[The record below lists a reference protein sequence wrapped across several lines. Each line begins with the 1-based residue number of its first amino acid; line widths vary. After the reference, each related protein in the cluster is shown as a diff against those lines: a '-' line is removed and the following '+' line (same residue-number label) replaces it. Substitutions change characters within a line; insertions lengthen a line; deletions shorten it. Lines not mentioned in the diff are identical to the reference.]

1 MCGIT
6 GYLSYA
12 PQPVHHPTLQRMTDQ
27 LAHRGPDGEGFWIN
41 EKQSLGFG
49 HRRLSIIDL
58 SDRGRQPMHYG
69 NGRYTITFNGEIYN
83 YLELKAE
90 LEQKGYVFSSDSDT
104 EVLLALYAD
113 RGPECLQAIDGMFA
127 FALWDAREEQLFCAR
142 DRFGEKPFFYA
153 QNSSR
158 FVFGSEMKALF
169 ASGLVRPEVRRDKL
183 FQYLVYDTVQSVQAP
198 EATFFKDVFQLR
210 PAHYLVVNREGQLR
224 ETRYWSVDRAPC
236 RDNLDTA
243 AEKVQD
249 LLKQS
254 ISRRLRSDV
263 PVGSSLS
270 GGLDSSAIVLLIDAI
285 KGQGQMQR
293 TFSARFQNFAKDE
306 GAYMQAVID
315 RCRVEPHFTWPDEG
329 VLADQIDRIFWHQEE
344 PFGSASIVVQDQVMA
359 LARENGTIVLLD
371 GQGPDEM
378 LGGYHFFY
386 FKYYLKDL
394 YRSNRAKFETERRAF
409 EEITGIKVNA
419 DLELAFRAAFPSLV
433 NRVKGLPKKAAP
445 FLYPKISGL
454 HPSMWP
460 FLYTTPD
467 PYVQRDSVSDQL
479 KLATFDMGLPTL
491 LRFADRNSMAHS
503 VEVRLPYL
511 SHELAEYLFSLPIEM
526 KLFQGWTKYI
536 LRKAMAPLLPGKI
549 AWRRDKIGYEPPQ
562 QRWLESEPMKEKV
575 RQAIALLQQENIL
588 RKPVKGL
595 EWRYLMA
602 AGLLNFAKRF

>member
-6 GYLSYA
+6 GYFSYNA
-12 PQPVHHPTLQRMTDQ
+12 QPVQRPILQRMTDQ
-27 LAHRGPDGEGFWIN
+27 LAHRGPDGEGFWID

-153 QNSSR
+153 HNSSR

-198 EATFFKDVFQLR
+198 EATFFKDIFQLR
-210 PAHYLVVNREGQLR
+210 PAHYLIVNREGQLR

-236 RDNLDTA
+236 QDNLDTA

-249 LLKQS
+249 LLKLS

-285 KGQGQMQR
+285 KGQDQVQR

-329 VLADQIDRIFWHQEE
+329 VLTDQIDRIFWHQEE

-394 YRSNRAKFETERRAF
+394 YRSDRTKFETERRAF
-409 EEITGIKVNA
+409 EEITGIKVSA
-419 DLELAFRAAFPSLV
+419 DLELAFRAAFPTLV

-460 FLYTTPD
+460 YLYTTPD

-479 KLATFDMGLPTL
+479 KLATFDMGLPAL

-536 LRKAMAPLLPGKI
+536 LRKAMAPLLPDMI

-562 QRWLESEPMKEKV
+562 QRWLESAPMKEKV
-575 RQAIALLQQENIL
+575 RQAITLLQQENIL